1 MSSEHKHDMS
11 AVHLW
16 LHVQSALLGVIF
28 LFALVL
34 NTLLIL
40 VLRKMKS
47 RRSNKDCASYNIER
61 SYMYLLFHLALADM
75 LGVILNIP
83 FDILQNA
90 GIVYYFTDAGCKIL
104 PPFQLASTTAQTGT
118 YVALSYHRFRAI
130 VHPIR
135 AKLTV
140 YKSLIMIAF
149 IWFIS
154 TGLSLPYVIVLKFNA
169 TNNTCPE
176 EWNNSSMTIYT
187 FAIFV
192 VQYAAPV
199 TLMAVFYVSIAR
211 TLHEHRVAKEL
222 IHVATQEDV
231 RSHKHIVKMLVTIV
245 TVYGVCMLPH
255 HLFWIVTSF
264 VTNVDK
270 TAYDTISSVSY
281 LFTYSNS
288 VANPLV
294 FFFYNKE
301 SRYHLKRFF
310 KKLFCARTIDV
321 PFEIKKW
328 SATWSGVTR
337 SDSQRPHDNRKNSK
351 DLLKLDQLFPPRPGD
366 SELGV
371 SLPWEAQVMS
381 SHASSE
387 SYRDYPASPPFPATL
402 SPDDPLECTNC
413 TANPLVYVGV
423 PQNINP
429 SETTLDTVHE
439 NEENGMGIDA
449 CAENFSGGCEN
460 DDIRGEKAGEY
471 DPQNCRNGNE
481 GSIGSAEE
489 CLEEGESENDQKE
502 VLGNEDG
509 EKIPWDE
516 DETDIASDEDDT
528 TRVQRM
534 IERMV
539 QDIRHEL
546 KQHGSMNGI
555 RKLDDILNLSESLS
569 NGEWDGKNSGES
581 INNSLIHLGSQD
593 LAGYQGNVKDIS
605 ELREHLK
612 SLPETRM

>member
-83 FDILQNA
+83 FDIFRNA

-104 PPFQLASTTAQTGT
+104 PPFQLASTTAQAGT

-140 YKSLIMIAF
+140 CKSLIMIAF
-149 IWFIS
+149 IWLIS

-169 TNNTCPE
+169 TNNSCPE
-176 EWNNSSMTIYT
+176 EWNKKSSAAIYT

-199 TLMAVFYVSIAR
+199 ILMAVFYVSIAR

-222 IHVATQEDV
+222 IHVPTQEDV

-264 VTNVDK
+264 MKDVDK

-328 SATWSGVTR
+328 SATWSGVSR
-337 SDSQRPHDNRKNSK
+337 SDSQRPNDNRKNSK

-387 SYRDYPASPPFPATL
+387 SYRDYPASPPFPGVPI
-402 SPDDPLECTNC
+402 SPEDPLEYTNC
-413 TANPLVYVGV
+413 TTNPFVYVEA
-423 PQNINP
+423 PQNLNP

-439 NEENGMGIDA
+439 NEENGMDNNV
-449 CAENFSGGCEN
+449 CVENVSGEREH
-460 DDIRGEKAGEY
+460 DTPDEKTREC
-471 DPQNCRNGNE
+471 DPQNCENE

-502 VLGNEDG
+502 VLGNEDDG
-509 EKIPWDE
+509 KIPWNE
-516 DETDIASDEDDT
+516 EETDIASDEDDT

-534 IERMV
+534 IERMM

-546 KQHGSMNGI
+546 KQDGSMNGI
-555 RKLDDILNLSESLS
+555 RKLDDILNLNESLS
-569 NGEWDGKNSGES
+569 NGEWDAINNGES
-581 INNSLIHLGSQD
+581 VNDSLTHLGSQD